1 MKYSTDKFIASHKPS
16 FKTVLQWKTWKTAE
30 RALTENG
37 WKIDFVNI
45 YNFGE
50 CGEFTFK
57 HSAYDQPIEVE
68 TTDEISTE
76 DFIRSLYSKNEAE
89 MLIEKS
95 KQIRVEAGAQ
105 QIAAE

>member
-1 MKYSTDKFIASHKPS
+1 MNYSTDKFIASHKPA
-16 FKTVLQWKTWKTAE
+16 FKTVKGTE

-37 WKIDFVNI
+37 WVIFFVNI

-57 HSAYDQPIEVE
+57 HSDYDQPIEVE
-68 TTDEISTE
+68 TTDEIRTE

-95 KQIRVEAGAQ
+95 KQIRVTVGALEAA
-105 QIAAE
+105 